1 MITIS
6 ARGRPEEVIAAQS
19 ANSAMVGVSI
29 GSMGLDLTAFEGTPV
44 EEGMNIV
51 IGGELIWVS
60 GAAGELSKSS

>member
-1 MITIS
+1 
-6 ARGRPEEVIAAQS
+6 
-19 ANSAMVGVSI
+19 MVGVSI